1 MFNPAQPFHITKF
14 LPKFVK
20 DAGKFKNNIPMP
32 GLISKTLPTRLS
44 EYVILMYRLK
54 PLMAFK
60 KMEEICIRMVNNK
73 NEISPQKRD

>member
-1 MFNPAQPFHITKF
+1 MPLYVVTLLGFMFNPAQPFHITKF
-14 LPKFVK
+14 LPKFIK
-20 DAGKFKNNIPMP
+20 DPGKFKNNIPMP

-60 KMEEICIRMVNNK
+60 KWKKFAYEW
-73 NEISPQKRD
+73 